1 MKTPSKQKLRLLYI
15 IDILS
20 KYSDEDNPISAT
32 QIMEHLLKEYG
43 IECERKT
50 VYDCIECLNEYG
62 YEIIKSQSPRGYF
75 MTPYYFE
82 PAELRLLI
90 DAVQSADF
98 ISAKKT
104 KLLIK
109 KFSSFASVNQYSKI
123 EKQVYIDNRNKCAN
137 ENLFIIIDIISTAI
151 STKKQIEVIYRRRKI
166 VDGKTA
172 RYEEKT
178 MVINPYALIWSDD
191 HYYLVGNYNKYDNLI
206 HLRIDRLKSVKVLD
220 SYSRHFSEVSPYQ
233 KIFDIADYSNKHLSM
248 FSGDIKPIEMI
259 CNNSMIED
267 FIDQFGEKV
276 SMKPYDNEN
285 FIAKVDVAVT
295 DGLVAWIMQY
305 GNKIK
310 VKSPKELK
318 NMIIDKTNSIL
329 ALYNG

>member
-20 KYSDEDNPISAT
+20 KKSDEEHPMSAT
-32 QIMEHLLKEYG
+32 QIMDYLREDYG
-43 IECERKT
+43 IDCERKT

-90 DAVQSADF
+90 DAVQAADF

-104 KLLIK
+104 KSLIK
-109 KFSSFASVNQYSKI
+109 KFSSFASEYQYKRI
-123 EKQVYIDNRNKCAN
+123 EKQVYIDNRNKCVN
-137 ENLFIIIDIISTAI
+137 ENLFIVIDIISSAI
-151 STKKQIEVIYRRRKI
+151 LSRKQIEVIYRRRKI

-172 RYEEKT
+172 KYEEKT
-178 MVINPYALIWSDD
+178 MVINPYALIWADD
-191 HYYLVGNYNKYDNLI
+191 HYYLVGNYSKYDNLI

-220 SYSRHFSEVSPYQ
+220 TYSRHFSEVSPY
-233 KIFDIADYSNKHLSM
+233 KTFFDIADYSNKHLSM
-248 FSGDIKPIEMI
+248 FSGDIKPVEMI
-259 CNNSMIED
+259 CKNSMIED

-276 SMKPYDNEN
+276 LMKPFDEEN

-305 GNKIK
+305 GDKVK

>member
-1 MKTPSKQKLRLLYI
+1 MKTPSVQKLRLLYI

-20 KYSDEDNPISAT
+20 KKSDEEHPMSAT
-32 QIMEHLLKEYG
+32 QIIEYLRNDYG

-50 VYDCIECLNEYG
+50 IYDCIECLNEYG

-82 PAELRLLI
+82 PVELRLLI

-104 KLLIK
+104 KSLIK
-109 KFSSFASVNQYSKI
+109 KFSSFASEYQYKRI

-137 ENLFIIIDIISTAI
+137 ENLFIVIDIISSAI
-151 STKKQIEVIYRRRKI
+151 LSRKQIEVVYRRRKI

-191 HYYLVGNYNKYDNLI
+191 HYYLVGNYSKYDNLI
-206 HLRIDRLKSVKVLD
+206 HLRIDRLKNVKVLD
-220 SYSRHFSEVSPYQ
+220 TYSRHFSEVSPY
-233 KIFDIADYSNKHLSM
+233 KTFFDIADYSNKHLSM
-248 FSGDIKPIEMI
+248 FSGDIKPVEMI
-259 CNNSMIED
+259 CKNSMIED

-276 SMKPYDNEN
+276 SIKPFDEDN

-305 GNKIK
+305 GEKVK

-318 NMIIDKTNSIL
+318 NMIIDKTKSIL

>member
-20 KYSDEDNPISAT
+20 KYSDEDNPMSAT
-32 QIMEHLLKEYG
+32 KIIEILHNNYG

-50 VYDCIECLNEYG
+50 IYDCIECLNEYG

-109 KFSSFASVNQYSKI
+109 KFSSFASEHQYNKI
-123 EKQVYIDNRNKCAN
+123 EKQVYIDNRNKCVN
-137 ENLFIIIDIISTAI
+137 ENLFIVIDIISSAITA
-151 STKKQIEVIYRRRKI
+151 KKQIEVVYRRRKI

-172 RYEEKT
+172 RYEEKLMT
-178 MVINPYALIWSDD
+178 INPYALIWADD
-191 HYYLVGNYNKYDNLI
+191 HYYLVGNYSKYDNLI
-206 HLRIDRLKSVKVLD
+206 HLRIDRLKSVHVLD
-220 SYSRHFSEVSPYQ
+220 SYARHFSEVSPYQ
-233 KIFDIADYSNKHLSM
+233 KVFDIADYSNKHLSM
-248 FSGDIKPIEMI
+248 FSGDIKPVEMI

-276 SMKPYDNEN
+276 SIRPYDNEN
-285 FIAKVDVAVT
+285 FIAKVDVAVN

-305 GNKIK
+305 SYKIK

-318 NMIIDKTNSIL
+318 NMIIDKTTAIL
-329 ALYNG
+329 SMYNG

>member
-1 MKTPSKQKLRLLYI
+1 MKTPSVQKLRLLYI

-20 KYSDEDNPISAT
+20 KKSDEEHPMSAT
-32 QIMEHLLKEYG
+32 QIMEYLRDDYG

-50 VYDCIECLNEYG
+50 IYDCIECLNEYG

-104 KLLIK
+104 KSLIK
-109 KFSSFASVNQYSKI
+109 KFSSFASEYQYKKI

-137 ENLFIIIDIISTAI
+137 ENLFIVIDIISTAI
-151 STKKQIEVIYRRRKI
+151 LSRNQIEVVYRRRKI

-172 RYEEKT
+172 KYEEKT
-178 MVINPYALIWSDD
+178 MTINPYALIWSDD
-191 HYYLVGNYNKYDNLI
+191 HYYLVGNYSKYDNLI

-220 SYSRHFSEVSPYQ
+220 TYSRHFSEVSPYQ

-248 FSGDIKPIEMI
+248 FSGDIKPVEMI
-259 CNNSMIED
+259 CKNSMIED

-276 SMKPYDNEN
+276 SMKPFDDEC
-285 FIAKVDVAVT
+285 FIGKVDVAVT

-305 GNKIK
+305 GEKIK
-310 VKSPKELK
+310 VRSPKELK
-318 NMIIDKTNSIL
+318 NMIIDKTKSIL
-329 ALYNG
+329 TLYNG

>member
-1 MKTPSKQKLRLLYI
+1 MKTPSVQKLRLLYI

-20 KYSDEDNPISAT
+20 KKSDEEHPMSAT
-32 QIMEHLLKEYG
+32 QIMEYLRDDYG

-50 VYDCIECLNEYG
+50 IYDCIECLNEYG

-104 KLLIK
+104 KSLIK
-109 KFSSFASVNQYSKI
+109 KFSSFASKYQYKKI

-137 ENLFIIIDIISTAI
+137 ENLFIVIDIISTAI
-151 STKKQIEVIYRRRKI
+151 LSRNQIEVVYRRRKI

-178 MVINPYALIWSDD
+178 MTINPYALIWSDD
-191 HYYLVGNYNKYDNLI
+191 HYYLVGNYSKYDNLI

-220 SYSRHFSEVSPYQ
+220 TYSRHFSEVSPYQ

-248 FSGDIKPIEMI
+248 FSGDIKPVEMI
-259 CNNSMIED
+259 CKNSMIED

-276 SMKPYDNEN
+276 SMKPFDDES
-285 FIAKVDVAVT
+285 FIGKVDVAVT

-305 GNKIK
+305 GEK
-310 VKSPKELK
+310 VKVRSPKELK
-318 NMIIDKTNSIL
+318 NMIIDKTKSIL

>member
-1 MKTPSKQKLRLLYI
+1 MKNPSVQKLRLLYI

-20 KYSDEDNPISAT
+20 RKSDEEHPLSAT
-32 QIMEHLLKEYG
+32 DIMDFLREDYG

-50 VYDCIECLNEYG
+50 VYDCIENLNEYG

-82 PAELRLLI
+82 PAELRLMI

-104 KLLIK
+104 KALIK
-109 KFSSFASVNQYSKI
+109 KFSAFASEYQYKRI

-137 ENLFIIIDIISTAI
+137 ENLFIVIDIISSAI
-151 STKKQIEVIYRRRKI
+151 LSKKQIEVVYRRRKI
-166 VDGKTA
+166 VDGKNA
-172 RYEEKT
+172 KYEEKV
-178 MVINPYALIWSDD
+178 MVINPYALIWADD
-191 HYYLVGNYNKYDNLI
+191 HYYLVGNYSKYDNLI
-206 HLRIDRLKSVKVLD
+206 HLRIDRLKNVKVLD
-220 SYSRHFSEVSPYQ
+220 TYARHFSEVSSYQ
-233 KIFDIADYSNKHLSM
+233 TYFDIADYSNKHLSM
-248 FSGDIKPIEMI
+248 FSGDIKPVEMI

-276 SMKPYDNEN
+276 NMRHFDDDN

-305 GNKIK
+305 GDKIK
-310 VKSPKELK
+310 VRSPKELK

-329 ALYNG
+329 AQYNG

>member
-1 MKTPSKQKLRLLYI
+1 MKNPSVQKLRLLYI

-20 KYSDEDNPISAT
+20 RKSDEDHPLSAT
-32 QIMEHLLKEYG
+32 DIMDFLREDYG
-43 IECERKT
+43 VDCERKT
-50 VYDCIECLNEYG
+50 VYDCIENLNNYG

-90 DAVQSADF
+90 DAVQAADF

-104 KLLIK
+104 KSLIK
-109 KFSSFASVNQYSKI
+109 KFSSFASEYQYKKL

-137 ENLFIIIDIISTAI
+137 ENLFIVIDVIDSAI
-151 STKKQIEVIYRRRKI
+151 LSKKQIEVVYRRRKI

-178 MVINPYALIWSDD
+178 MIINPYALIWADD
-191 HYYLVGNYNKYDNLI
+191 HYYLVGNYSKYNNLI

-220 SYSRHFSEVSPYQ
+220 AYSRHFSEVSPY
-233 KIFDIADYSNKHLSM
+233 KTFFDIADYSNKHLSM
-248 FSGDIKPIEMI
+248 FSGDIKPVEMI
-259 CNNSMIED
+259 CNNTMIED
-267 FIDQFGEKV
+267 FIDQFGEKII
-276 SMKPYDNEN
+276 MRPYDDEN
-285 FIAKVDVAVT
+285 FIVKVDVAVT

-318 NMIIDKTNSIL
+318 NMIVDKTNSIL
-329 ALYNG
+329 ELYNK

>member
-1 MKTPSKQKLRLLYI
+1 MKNPSVQKLRLLYI

-20 KYSDEDNPISAT
+20 RKSDEEHPISAT
-32 QIMEHLLKEYG
+32 KIMEYLRDDYG

-50 VYDCIECLNEYG
+50 VYDCIECLNKYG
-62 YEIIKSQSPRGYF
+62 YEIINSQSPRGYF

-109 KFSSFASVNQYSKI
+109 KFSSFASEYQYKRI

-137 ENLFIIIDIISTAI
+137 ENLFIIIDILSSAI
-151 STKKQIEVIYRRRKI
+151 STRKQVEVTYRRRKI

-178 MVINPYALIWSDD
+178 MIINPYALIWSND
-191 HYYLVGNYNKYDNLI
+191 HYYLIGNYSKYDNLI
-206 HLRIDRLKSVKVLD
+206 HLRIDRLKNVKILD
-220 SYSRHFSEVSPYQ
+220 IYSRHFSEVSPYRNV
-233 KIFDIADYSNKHLSM
+233 FDTADYSKKHLSM
-248 FSGDIKPIEMI
+248 FSGDIKPIELI

-267 FIDQFGEKV
+267 FIDKFGEKCF
-276 SMKPYDNEN
+276 MKPFDEN
-285 FIAKVDVAVT
+285 HFLAKTDVAVT
-295 DGLVAWIMQY
+295 DGLASWVMQY
-305 GNKIK
+305 GDKVK

-318 NMIIDKTNSIL
+318 NMIIDKSKSIL
-329 ALYNG
+329 SLYNG

>member
-1 MKTPSKQKLRLLYI
+1 MKNPSVQKLRLLYI
-15 IDILS
+15 VDILS
-20 KYSDEDNPISAT
+20 KKSDEDHPLSAT
-32 QIMEHLLKEYG
+32 DIMDFLRKDYG

-50 VYDCIECLNEYG
+50 VYDCIENLNNYG

-104 KLLIK
+104 KSLIK
-109 KFSSFASVNQYSKI
+109 KFSSFASEYQYKKL

-137 ENLFIIIDIISTAI
+137 ENLFIVIDTIDSAI
-151 STKKQIEVIYRRRKI
+151 LSKKQIEVVYRKRKI

-191 HYYLVGNYNKYDNLI
+191 HYYLVGNYSKYNNLI
-206 HLRIDRLKSVKVLD
+206 HLRIDRLKSVNVLD
-220 SYSRHFSEVSPYQ
+220 TYARHFSEVSPY
-233 KIFDIADYSNKHLSM
+233 KTYFDIADYSNKHLSM
-248 FSGDIKPIEMI
+248 FSGDIKPVEMI
-259 CNNSMIED
+259 CNNSMIEH
-267 FIDQFGEKV
+267 FVDQFGEKV
-276 SMKPYDNEN
+276 IMRPYDEEN
-285 FIAKVDVAVT
+285 FIVKVDVAVT

-305 GNKIK
+305 GNKVR

-329 ALYNG
+329 ELYNV

>member
-1 MKTPSKQKLRLLYI
+1 MKNPSVQKLRLLYI

-20 KYSDEDNPISAT
+20 RKSDEEHPLSAT
-32 QIMEHLLKEYG
+32 DIMDFLREDYG

-50 VYDCIECLNEYG
+50 VYDCIENLNEYG

-82 PAELRLLI
+82 PAELRLMI

-104 KLLIK
+104 KALIK
-109 KFSSFASVNQYSKI
+109 KFSAFASEYQYKRI

-137 ENLFIIIDIISTAI
+137 ENLFIVIDIISSAI
-151 STKKQIEVIYRRRKI
+151 LSKKQIEVVYRRRKI
-166 VDGKTA
+166 VDGKNA
-172 RYEEKT
+172 KYEEKT
-178 MVINPYALIWSDD
+178 MVINPYALIWADD
-191 HYYLVGNYNKYDNLI
+191 HYYLVGNYSKYDNLI
-206 HLRIDRLKSVKVLD
+206 HLRIDRLKNVKVLD
-220 SYSRHFSEVSPYQ
+220 TYARHFSEVSSYQ
-233 KIFDIADYSNKHLSM
+233 TYFDIADYSNKHLSM
-248 FSGDIKPIEMI
+248 FSGDIKPVEMI

-276 SMKPYDNEN
+276 NMRHFDDDN

-305 GNKIK
+305 GDKIK
-310 VKSPKELK
+310 VRSPKELK

>member
-1 MKTPSKQKLRLLYI
+1 MKNHSIQKLRLLYI

-20 KYSDEDNPISAT
+20 RKSDEEHPLSTTD
-32 QIMEHLLKEYG
+32 IMDYLRDDYG

-50 VYDCIECLNEYG
+50 VYDCIENLNEYG

-98 ISAKKT
+98 ISPKKT

-109 KFSSFASVNQYSKI
+109 KFSAFASEYQYKKI
-123 EKQVYIDNRNKCAN
+123 EKQVYIDNRNKCEN

-151 STKKQIEVIYRRRKI
+151 LSKKQIEIIYRRRKI

-172 RYEEKT
+172 RYQEKS

-191 HYYLVGNYNKYDNLI
+191 HYYLVGNYSKYNNLI
-206 HLRIDRLKSVKVLD
+206 HLRIDRLKNVKVLD
-220 SYSRHFSEVSPYQ
+220 TYARHFSEVSPYQ
-233 KIFDIADYSNKHLSM
+233 TFFDIADYSNKHLSM
-248 FSGDIKPIEMI
+248 FSGDIKPVELI
-259 CNNSMIED
+259 CNNEKIED

-276 SMKPYDNEN
+276 LMRPYDEDN
-285 FIAKVDVAVT
+285 FIAKIDVAVN

-305 GNKIK
+305 GDKIK

-318 NMIIDKTNSIL
+318 NMIIDKTKSIL
-329 ALYNG
+329 ELYHG